1 MEERVDEIDVFVV
14 GIWFRSQMECI
25 EFATKDIPEGLFQWS
40 IEIVGYLQFV
50 TGETVYTADSQ
61 RDKVHASKVSFK
73 KYRSIFI
80 SSFKNICASN
90 IGDIKLGEGVEDSL
104 HCNQK
109 SRILELSQWIKRG
122 VISRLKVLRG

>member
-50 TGETVYTADSQ
+50 TGETVSTADSQ

-73 KYRSIFI
+73 
-80 SSFKNICASN
+80 NIDQFLSH
-90 IGDIKLGEGVEDSL
+90 ILKTYVPPILG
-104 HCNQK
+104 
-109 SRILELSQWIKRG
+109 ILS
-122 VISRLKVLRG
+122 